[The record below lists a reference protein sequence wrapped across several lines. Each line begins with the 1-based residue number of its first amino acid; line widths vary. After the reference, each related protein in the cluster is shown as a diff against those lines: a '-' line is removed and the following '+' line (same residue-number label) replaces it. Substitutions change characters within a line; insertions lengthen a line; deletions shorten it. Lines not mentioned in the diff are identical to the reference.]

1 MNGNVCSQ
9 IFRTQIDYFLCVDST
24 ANGPGRD
31 DMVTNSVSKFWWYMI
46 LTTKLLNRVHCI
58 VVAIRV
64 SV

>member
-9 IFRTQIDYFLCVDST
+9 IFWAQIDYFFCVDST
-24 ANGPGRD
+24 TDSPGRD

-46 LTTKLLNRVHCI
+46 LSTKLLNRVDCI